1 MTLYYTYCDLRD
13 HDRVDIVFDRTLT
26 LASWKRLEK
35 VEVQGQ
41 YCYLMEITIPTDNTE
56 DFLKN
61 T

>member
-1 MTLYYTYCDLRD
+1 MKYCYLTD

-26 LASWKRLEK
+26 LALWKTLEK

-41 YCYLMEITIPTDNTE
+41 YCYLMEITIPTDKTK